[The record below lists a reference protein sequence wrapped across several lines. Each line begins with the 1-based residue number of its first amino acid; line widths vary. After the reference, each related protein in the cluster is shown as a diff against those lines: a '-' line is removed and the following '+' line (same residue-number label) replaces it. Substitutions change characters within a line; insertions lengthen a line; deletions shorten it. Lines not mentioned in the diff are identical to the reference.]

1 MRLISL
7 TLLTMVV
14 MSIPA
19 DVVAQRG
26 KKDQEANFVRSSPT
40 IGEMLPD
47 VEVYSPEGTPIS
59 TANLRGH
66 YTVLT
71 FGCLT

>member
-1 MRLISL
+1 MRLFSM

-14 MSIPA
+14 MTIPA
-19 DVVAQRG
+19 DVLAQRG
-26 KKDQEANFVRSSPT
+26 KKDQEAAFVKSSPT

-47 VEVYSPEGTPIS
+47 VAIYSPDGTPVS
-59 TANLRGH
+59 TADFRGH